1 MAKVFWKPGALL
13 CPVPVVLVTCGTVKE
28 ANAVTVAWT
37 GIVNSEPP
45 MTYISLRPS
54 RFSHEI
60 ISKTGEFTIN
70 LVSEGMLR
78 KTDSCGVYTGRKV
91 NKIKTFSLT
100 PEKGQVI
107 AAPTLKESPLSLE
120 CRVTEIK
127 PLGSHDLFLAQIVS
141 VDVEEKFVDENGK
154 LDLRQADLVAYSHGD
169 YLKLGRKLGSFGYSV
184 KKTRPPQK
192 KKD

>member
-1 MAKVFWKPGALL
+1 MAKVFWKPGTLL
-13 CPVPVVLVTCGTVKE
+13 CPVPVVLVTCGTWKE

-37 GIVNSEPP
+37 GIVNSDPP

-60 ISKTGEFTIN
+60 ISKTGEFAIN

-107 AAPTLKESPLSLE
+107 AAPVLKESPLSLE
-120 CRVTEIK
+120 CKVTEVK
-127 PLGSHDLFLAQIVS
+127 HLGSHDLFLAQIVS
-141 VDVEEKFVDENGK
+141 VDVEERFIDENGK
-154 LDLRQADLVAYSHGD
+154 LDLRRADLVAYSHGD
-169 YLKLGRKLGSFGYSV
+169 YLKLGKKLGSFGYSV
-184 KKTRPPQK
+184 KKKRPPQK
-192 KKD
+192 KRG

>member
-1 MAKVFWKPGALL
+1 MAKVFWKPGTLL
-13 CPVPVVLVTCGTVKE
+13 CPVPVVLVTCGTLKD

-37 GIVNSEPP
+37 GIVNSDPA

-60 ISKTGEFTIN
+60 ISQTGEFAIN

-78 KTDSCGVYTGRKV
+78 KVDSCGVYTGRKV

-107 AAPTLKESPLSLE
+107 AAPVLKESPLSLE
-120 CRVTEIK
+120 CKVTEVK
-127 PLGSHDLFLAQIVS
+127 SLGSHDMFLAEIVS
-141 VDVEEKFVDENGK
+141 VDVDEKFVDENGK

-169 YLKLGRKLGSFGYSV
+169 YLKLGKKLGSFGYSV
-184 KKTRPPQK
+184 KKKRPAK
-192 KKD
+192 K

>member
-1 MAKVFWKPGALL
+1 MAKVFWKPGTLL
-13 CPVPVVLVTCGTVKE
+13 CPVPVVLVTCGTLKE

-37 GIVNSEPP
+37 GIVNSDPP

-60 ISKTGEFTIN
+60 ISKTGEFAIN

-107 AAPTLKESPLSLE
+107 AAPVLKESPLSLE
-120 CRVTEIK
+120 CKVTEVK
-127 PLGSHDLFLAQIVS
+127 HLGSHDLFLAQIVS
-141 VDVEEKFVDENGK
+141 VDVEERFIDENGK
-154 LDLRQADLVAYSHGD
+154 LDLRRADLVAYSHGD
-169 YLKLGRKLGSFGYSV
+169 YLKLGKKLGSFGYSV
-184 KKTRPPQK
+184 KKKRPPQK
-192 KKD
+192 KRG

>member
-184 KKTRPPQK
+184 KKKRPPQK

>member
-1 MAKVFWKPGALL
+1 MAKLFWKPGTLL
-13 CPVPVVLVTCGTVKE
+13 CPVPVVLVTCGTLKD

-37 GIVNSEPP
+37 GIVNSDPA

-60 ISKTGEFTIN
+60 ISKTGEFAIN

-78 KTDSCGVYTGRKV
+78 KVDSCGVYTGRKV

-100 PEKGQVI
+100 PEQGQII
-107 AAPTLKESPLSLE
+107 AAPVLKESPLSLE
-120 CRVTEIK
+120 CKVTEVK
-127 PLGSHDLFLAQIVS
+127 SLGSHDLFLAEIVG
-141 VDVEEKFVDENGK
+141 VDVDEKFVDENGK

-184 KKTRPPQK
+184 KKKRPVK
-192 KKD
+192 K